1 MTCISKRELLKA
13 GAAGLAAGELFFG
26 LSPLATGSITA
37 LAQTPKRGGVVRAV
51 VHPEPSS
58 LMLGLV
64 QNTPTQMVAGSIYE
78 SLLKYGH
85 DLKPIPSLA
94 ERWEISEDG
103 KAYTFHLKRNVTWHD
118 GKPFTADD
126 VVFSTDVFLRE
137 LHPRWRP
144 VATTHVERIEKLDD
158 FTVRYQL
165 KNPFGP
171 FILMFELSTTPI
183 VPKHLYAGTDYK
195 TNPNNNTPVG
205 TGPFKLAEWTR
216 GSHIKLVRNPDYHVQ
231 GLPYLDEIYWQIIPD
246 AAARVVAYETG
257 AVDILTGG
265 TVENFDVAKL
275 AKMKNTAV
283 TGKGW
288 EMIAPLSWLWFNHR
302 QGLMAKKSFRQ
313 AVMYGMDRE
322 FAKDVIWNGLARL
335 ATGPV
340 SSKTRFYSDKVAAYG
355 FDPAKAKA
363 LLKESGYKGE
373 PIRLL
378 ALPYGEAWTRWAEA
392 VKQNLTDIGMTVQ
405 LVTTDV
411 AGYGQRLSDWDFDL
425 AFTWL
430 SQFGD
435 PALGVARTY
444 VSSNIAKG
452 SPWNNVAG
460 YSNPEVDRLFAE
472 AAAANGDAARQELYT
487 KVQQILVD
495 DLPVAWMLELEF
507 PTIYRSNFNNLIK
520 TATGMNDAFQDAWKA

>member
-1 MTCISKRELLKA
+1 MSNFSKRDFLKA
-13 GAAGLAAGELFFG
+13 GVAGAVVGDVLFG
-26 LSPLATGSITA
+26 LSPLARGSMA
-37 LAQTPKRGGVVRAV
+37 AFAQTPTPGGVVRAV

-85 DLKPIPSLA
+85 DLKPQPSLA
-94 ERWEISEDG
+94 DRWEISEDG
-103 KAYTFHLKRNVTWHD
+103 KTYTFHLKQNVKWHD
-118 GKPFTADD
+118 GKPFSADD
-126 VVFSTDVFLRE
+126 VVFSTDKFLRE
-137 LHPRWRP
+137 THPRWRP
-144 VATTHVERIEKLDD
+144 IATTHLDRIEKVDD
-158 FTVRYQL
+158 NTVRYLL

-183 VPKHLYAGTDYK
+183 VPRHLYEGTDYK
-195 TNPNNNTPVG
+195 TNPANNTPIG
-205 TGPFKLAEWTR
+205 TGPFKFAEWQR
-216 GSHIKLVRNPDYHVQ
+216 GSFIKLVRNPDYHVA
-231 GLPYLDEIYWQIIPD
+231 GLPYLDEIYWQVIPD
-246 AAARVVAYETG
+246 AAARIVAYETG
-257 AVDILTGG
+257 RVDVLTGG
-265 TVENFDVAKL
+265 TVENLDVAKL
-275 AKMKNTAV
+275 AKLPNTSV

-288 EMIAPLSWLWFNHR
+288 EMIAPQSWLWFNHR
-302 QGLMAKKSFRQ
+302 QELMAKKAFRQ
-313 AVMYGMDRE
+313 AVMHGMDRE
-322 FAKDVIWNGLARL
+322 FAKDVIWNGSARI

-340 SSKTRFYSDKVAAYG
+340 NSKTRFYSDKVTQYA
-355 FDPAKAKA
+355 FDPSKAKA
-363 LLKESGYKGE
+363 LLKEAGYKGE

-392 VKQNLTDIGMTVQ
+392 VKQNLGDIGLNIQ
-405 LVTTDV
+405 LVSTDV
-411 AGYGQRLSDWDFDL
+411 AGYGQRLSDWDFDM

-460 YSNPEVDRLFAE
+460 YSNLEVDRLFAE
-472 AAAANGDAARQELYT
+472 AASANGEEKRQELYT

-507 PTIYRSNFNNLIK
+507 PTIYRSNLKNLIK
-520 TATGMNDAFQDAWKA
+520 TATGMNDAFKDAWKA

>member
-1 MTCISKRELLKA
+1 MPNFSKRDLLKA
-13 GAAGLAAGELFFG
+13 GLAGAVASDVLFG
-26 LSPLATGSITA
+26 LSPLAQGSLTA
-37 LAQTPKRGGVVRAV
+37 LAQTPTRGGVARAV

-85 DLKPIPSLA
+85 DLKPQPSLA
-94 ERWEISEDG
+94 ERWEISADG
-103 KAYTFHLKRNVTWHD
+103 KTYTFHLKQNVKWHD
-118 GKPFTADD
+118 GKPFGADD
-126 VVFSTDVFLRE
+126 VVFSTDKFLRE
-137 LHPRWRP
+137 VHPRWRP
-144 VATTHVERIEKLDD
+144 IATTHVDRIEKVDD
-158 FTVRYQL
+158 HTVRYTL

-183 VPKHLYAGTDYK
+183 VPRHLYEGTNYK
-195 TNPNNNTPVG
+195 TNPANNTPVG
-205 TGPFKLAEWTR
+205 TGPFKFAEWQR
-216 GSHIKLVRNPDYHVQ
+216 GSYIRLARNPDYHVA
-231 GLPYLDEIYWQIIPD
+231 GLPHLDEIYWQVIPD

-257 AVDILTGG
+257 RVDILTGG

-275 AKMKNTAV
+275 SKLPNTAV

-313 AVMYGMDRE
+313 AVMQGMDRE
-322 FAKDVIWNGLARL
+322 FAKDVIWNGLARV

-340 SSKTRFYSDKVAAYG
+340 NSKTRFHSDKVTKYP

-392 VKQNLTDIGMTVQ
+392 VKQNLSDIGINIQ

-411 AGYGQRLSDWDFDL
+411 AGYGQRLSEWDFDL

-435 PALGVARTY
+435 PALGVARSY
-444 VSSNIAKG
+444 VSSSIAKG

-472 AAAANGDAARQELYT
+472 AASANGDEKRQELYT

-495 DLPVAWMLELEF
+495 DVASAWMLELEF
-507 PTIYRSNFNNLIK
+507 PTIYRGNFKNLIK
-520 TATGMNDAFQDAWKA
+520 TATGMNDAFQDAWKV

>member
-1 MTCISKRELLKA
+1 MPDFTKRDLLKA
-13 GAAGLAAGELFFG
+13 GVAGMVGSDLLFG
-26 LSPLATGSITA
+26 LSPLSMGAITA
-37 LAQTPKRGGVVRAV
+37 VAQTPKRGGVVRAV

-64 QNTPTQMVAGSIYE
+64 QNTPTQMVSGSIYE

-85 DLKPIPSLA
+85 DLTPLPSLA
-94 ERWEISEDG
+94 ERWEVSADG
-103 KAYTFHLKRNVTWHD
+103 KAYTFHLKKNVKWHD
-118 GKPFTADD
+118 GRPFGADD
-126 VVFSTDVFLRE
+126 VVFSTDKFLRE
-137 LHPRWRP
+137 THPRWRP
-144 VATTHVERIEKLDD
+144 IATTHVERIEKVDD
-158 FTVRYQL
+158 NTVRFSL

-183 VPKHLYAGTDYK
+183 VPRHLYEGTDYK
-195 TNPNNNTPVG
+195 TNAANNTPVG
-205 TGPFKLAEWTR
+205 TGPFKYAEWQR
-216 GSHIKLVRNPDYHVQ
+216 GSYIKLVRNADYHVP
-231 GLPYLDEIYWQIIPD
+231 GLPYLDEVYWQVIPD

-257 AVDILTGG
+257 RVDILTGG

-275 AKMKNTAV
+275 GKLPNSSV

-302 QGLMAKKSFRQ
+302 QGLMAKKAFRQ

-322 FAKDVIWNGLARL
+322 FAKDVIWNGLARV
-335 ATGPV
+335 ATGPI
-340 SSKTRFYSDKVAAYG
+340 SSKTRFYSDQVTRYP

-363 LLKESGYKGE
+363 LLKEAGYKGE

-392 VKQNLTDIGMTVQ
+392 VKQNLTDIGLNLQ
-405 LVTTDV
+405 LATTDV

-430 SQFGD
+430 SQYGD
-435 PALGVARTY
+435 PALGVARSY

-460 YSNPEVDRLFAE
+460 YANPDIDKLFAE
-472 AAAANGDAARQELYT
+472 AAAANDTAKRQELYLRA
-487 KVQQILVD
+487 QQILAD

-507 PTIYRSNFNNLIK
+507 PTIHRSNVQNLIK